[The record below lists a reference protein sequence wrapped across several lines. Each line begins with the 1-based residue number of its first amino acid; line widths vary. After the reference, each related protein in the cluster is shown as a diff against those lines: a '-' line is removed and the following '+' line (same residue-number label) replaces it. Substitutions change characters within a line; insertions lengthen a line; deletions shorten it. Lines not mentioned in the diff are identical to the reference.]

1 MSDTNNIYT
10 TITAPQL
17 TDTKYGENLDT
28 QFNNINS
35 NFTKLGSGAFTK
47 GDKGDCTKA
56 YRLEITDKVK
66 EAYKDDYKK
75 GIIAQAIYMGLDQDG
90 LGPIPISKDTKIEVS
105 VIINDIENPILK
117 GFWSLYVEGKT
128 SWEKSKIYLSDLQ
141 NILIDI
147 IPFFY
152 IDKKFYSEN
161 LNMPKGE
168 KDKTGIYTFNKLFN
182 RDGLI
187 IIFTQNN
194 IQQSIYYDNSKET
207 WCWALGNNETGIP
220 IYPTYKDR
228 ILKPYGKD
236 LSVHHCY
243 YMSKVEHAEG
253 TSEYTLHISPYN
265 GNTSVTD
272 LTCQIYLDDYHS
284 VHARRFISTSS
295 WATDMRSNMITAV
308 KKKDDNAGL
317 TGNILAERNIT
328 AKGDLTGDNVR
339 GNLIEVKSGGTVNI
353 TENATLNINKN
364 ATLKVDGKSTFNDI
378 TINGKTTFNG
388 NTYMTSN
395 LSVQADFDADRIQ
408 TRYINIEIQNSD
420 GNPIESKFEDGKI
433 IFTLPV

>member
-47 GDKGDCTKA
+47 GNKGDSTRA
-56 YRLEITDKVK
+56 YRLSITTDSRNIYD
-66 EAYKDDYKK
+66 EAHYIE
-75 GIIAQAIYMGLDQDG
+75 GILAQAIYVGLKR
-90 LGPIPISKDTKIEVS
+90 LLPENAFNYPIGSEPEINVTVIVNRVDNEDILKEFWVTYKGNKQSTPWESSLICYDHFKSNLIEV
-105 VIINDIENPILK
+105 
-117 GFWSLYVEGKT
+117 
-128 SWEKSKIYLSDLQ
+128 
-141 NILIDI
+141 

-152 IDKKFYSEN
+152 IDKKFYYEN
-161 LNMPKGE
+161 LNIPKGE
-168 KDKTGIYTFNKLFN
+168 KDKTGIYTFNELSD

-187 IIFTQNN
+187 ITFIQNN

-207 WCWALGNNETGIP
+207 WCWALGDNETGIS

-228 ILKPYGKD
+228 ILTPYGKD

-265 GNTSVTD
+265 GNISVTD
-272 LTCQIYLDDYHS
+272 LTCQIYLDNYHS

-295 WATDMRSNMITAV
+295 WAADMRGNMITVV
-308 KKKDDNAGL
+308 KKKGDNAGL
-317 TGNILAERNIT
+317 TGNILAEGNIT
-328 AKGDLTGDNVR
+328 AKGNLIVHGDFNMPILGQDPEDLQNF
-339 GNLIEVKSGGTVNI
+339 LIEVNNRL
-353 TENATLNINKN
+353 NAL
-364 ATLKVDGKSTFNDI
+364 
-378 TINGKTTFNG
+378 
-388 NTYMTSN
+388 
-395 LSVQADFDADRIQ
+395 
-408 TRYINIEIQNSD
+408 
-420 GNPIESKFEDGKI
+420 ESKK
-433 IFTLPV
+433 

>member
-47 GDKGDCTKA
+47 GDKGDSTKA

-66 EAYKDDYKK
+66 EVYKDDYKK
-75 GIIAQAIYMGLDQDG
+75 GIIAQAVYMGLDQDG

-147 IPFFY
+147 MPFFY

-161 LNMPKGE
+161 SNIPKGE

-220 IYPTYKDR
+220 IYKDR

-284 VHARRFISTSS
+284 VHASRFISTSS
-295 WATDMRSNMITAV
+295 WSNEMRSNMIVVV
-308 KKKDDNAGL
+308 KKEDDNDGL

-339 GNLIEVKSGGTVNI
+339 GNLIEVKPGG
-353 TENATLNINKN
+353 TLNINKN
-364 ATLKVDGKSTFNDI
+364 ATLKVDGKSTFNDDVNVANSNFNI
-378 TINGKTTFNG
+378 NDDSTLTIEG
-388 NTYMTSN
+388 
-395 LSVQADFDADRIQ
+395 IC
-408 TRYINIEIQNSD
+408 NIPILDQSPQDLQNFLIEV
-420 GNPIESKFEDGKI
+420 NNRLNALESKK
-433 IFTLPV
+433 